1 MLEMIEKHNCCPI
14 CKNKKI
20 EEFEKINIK
29 KEQKLFELLKYN
41 QLSSNWSICTN
52 CNHIFLNPCFDKEVD
67 KKLYGE
73 ESIYRKYSINEK
85 TDLEYAKTIDYTIG
99 KGIPHKSHYYLI
111 EKIMKFGKLKKGRV
125 LDFGAGF
132 APAEGAFES
141 LGFHYEG
148 FEKDKW
154 CNDFAKK
161 IGRNKIFS
169 DNSLIKKN
177 SYDLI
182 YTYQVFEHIKN
193 PLPVIRNLKDT
204 LKENGIFFINVPTLE
219 FSILKFRNLNSKGIN
234 CLNWGHY
241 HSYTRNS
248 LRYIFDQLNFKIEK
262 IWIGNGDINIIA
274 RKKIYVQK
282 KETQYHNKFISWK
295 LRLKILKFIL
305 IPICQPLF
313 YTPINII
320 KKYLILIKSKLIK

>member
-1 MLEMIEKHNCCPI
+1 MIEYLNCCPI

-20 EEFEKINIK
+20 EEFEKIKIK
-29 KEQKLFELLKYN
+29 NEEKLFELLKHN
-41 QLSSNWSICTN
+41 QLASNWSICNN
-52 CNHIFLNPCFDKEVD
+52 CNHIFLNPCFDEEVE
-67 KKLYGE
+67 KKLYGQ
-73 ESIYRKYSINEK
+73 ESVYRKYSINEK

-99 KGIPHKSHYYLI
+99 KTIPHKSHYNLI
-111 EKIMKFGKLKKGRV
+111 RKIMQFGKLKKGKV

-132 APAEGAFES
+132 AAATGAFKS
-141 LGFHYEG
+141 LDFDYEG
-148 FEKDKW
+148 FETDKW

-177 SYDLI
+177 WYDLI

-193 PLPVIRNLKDT
+193 PLPVIRNLKDN
-204 LKENGIFFINVPTLE
+204 LKENGILFINVPTLE
-219 FSILKFRNLNSKGIN
+219 FSILKFINLNNKGIS

-241 HSYTRNS
+241 HSYTKNS
-248 LRYIFDQLNFKIEK
+248 LRYIFDQLNFKKEK

-274 RKKIYVQK
+274 RKTINKQK
-282 KETQYHNKFISWK
+282 KETQYKNKFISWK
-295 LRLKILKFIL
+295 LRLKILKFVL

-313 YTPINII
+313 YTPSNII
-320 KKYLILIKSKLIK
+320 KKYIILIKSKLIK